1 MRKIGIIGFGWL
13 GSRISHDI
21 KDNFEIYTTV
31 RSADKIQEINAEGF
45 HAELAVFD
53 DSEENFPYP
62 WNIVP
67 ELDAIII
74 TVPFSERRSSRH
86 SLQLKLSK
94 LFSFI
99 GNYEKQIFFT
109 SSTSIYP
116 NEPGVFKEEMVL
128 PQDVFVESLIYKTY
142 PQVNILRLGG
152 LMGNSRLL
160 KNFSISDL
168 DTVVN
173 HIHFK
178 DISAVV
184 RIMTERDIY
193 SKVYNVVAPFHPAKR
208 QVVAAQNSQPLK
220 GSQYNNSEQRIIS
233 SEKLISE
240 LDFTFQYPDPKYFH
254 ID

>member
-13 GSRISHDI
+13 GSRIAQDI
-21 KDNFEIYTTV
+21 KENFEIYTTT
-31 RSADKIQEINAEGF
+31 RSQEKLQQIEGEGF

-53 DSEENFPYP
+53 DSENDSAGR
-62 WNIVP
+62 WKIAP

-74 TVPFSERRSSRH
+74 TVPFSERRSSH
-86 SLQLKLSK
+86 QSLQLKLSK

-116 NEPGVFKEEMVL
+116 NEPGVFIEEMVL
-128 PQDVFVESLIYKTY
+128 PQDVFVENLMRKTF
-142 PQVNILRLGG
+142 PQINILRLGG
-152 LMGNSRLL
+152 LMGDSRLL
-160 KNFSISDL
+160 KNFNISDL

-178 DISAVV
+178 DIAAVI
-184 RIMTERDIY
+184 RLMIEKGIH
-193 SKVYNVVAPFHPAKR
+193 SKLYNVVAPLHPAK
-208 QVVAAQNSQPLK
+208 QEVIALQNNQLLK
-220 GSQYNNSEQRIIS
+220 EVQYGNKEQRIIS

-240 LDFTFQYPDPKYFH
+240 LDFTFKYPDPKYFH
-254 ID
+254 M